1 METTHLTDK
10 EAWIQAWQEDIEVGI
25 DAMLQNLPM
34 GVIEHQHIQ
43 TTHQRVVK
51 AFIEYFGGCF
61 EDPIAALGKGFQSSS
76 DEMIYVNNIGFV
88 SFCAHHLCPF
98 MGRVHFA
105 YIPKGRI
112 VGLSKIPRLVEVFAK
127 RPQLQEQLSDQLV
140 GTFMDVLKPK
150 GCGVVVEA
158 YHTCMAIRGIK
169 KEEAYTKTTAL
180 RGIFKTRASVKSE
193 FLDGVNHNRGGNL
206 WP

>member
-1 METTHLTDK
+1 METASLAVAVRSMLRSLPSDMISEDNITDTPGRVAKAFQEYFAGCYQDPK
-10 EAWIQAWQEDIEVGI
+10 EALAKTF
-25 DAMLQNLPM
+25 N
-34 GVIEHQHIQ
+34 
-43 TTHQRVVK
+43 
-51 AFIEYFGGCF
+51 
-61 EDPIAALGKGFQSSS
+61 SSL

-180 RGIFKTRASVKSE
+180 RGIFKTRPSVKSE

>member
-1 METTHLTDK
+1 METTGLK
-10 EAWIQAWQEDIEVGI
+10 EEWVLSWVEDITMGI
-25 DAMLQNLPM
+25 GSMLTNLPV
-34 GVIEHQHIQ
+34 GVIEDQHID
-43 TTHQRVVK
+43 TTPERVAK
-51 AFIEYFGGCF
+51 AFEEYFAGCF
-61 EDPIAALGKGFQSSS
+61 EDPKAALGKAFKSSS

-180 RGIFKTRASVKSE
+180 RGIFKTRSSVKSE

>member
-1 METTHLTDK
+1 METASLAVAVRSMLRSLPSDMISEDNIIDTPGRVAKAFQEYFAGCYQDPK
-10 EAWIQAWQEDIEVGI
+10 EALAKTF
-25 DAMLQNLPM
+25 NSN
-34 GVIEHQHIQ
+34 
-43 TTHQRVVK
+43 
-51 AFIEYFGGCF
+51 C
-61 EDPIAALGKGFQSSS
+61 

-180 RGIFKTRASVKSE
+180 RGIFKTRPSVKSE